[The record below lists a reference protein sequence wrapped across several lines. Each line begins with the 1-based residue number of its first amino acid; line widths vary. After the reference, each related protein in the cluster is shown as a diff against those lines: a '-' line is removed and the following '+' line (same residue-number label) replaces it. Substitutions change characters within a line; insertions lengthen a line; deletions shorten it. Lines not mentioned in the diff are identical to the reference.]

1 MQRYRKRRRTWRSI
15 TSLPFFQ
22 PRPPAT
28 RKSIAMLVKVTDIPR
43 DEAYRLFC
51 TDRRLYTELRS
62 LHGRVRSTDSRP
74 RLRLH
79 RVTGSKD

>member
-1 MQRYRKRRRTWRSI
+1 
-15 TSLPFFQ
+15 
-22 PRPPAT
+22 
-28 RKSIAMLVKVTDIPR
+28 MLMKVPDIPP

-79 RVTGSKD
+79 RVTSSKD